1 MRYVILHHT
10 GWIEDHFD
18 LMLETDAESPLLT
31 WRLDRWPTPTAITP
45 LPPHRR
51 VYLDY
56 EGQVSNGR
64 GQVRR
69 VAQGCYQLL
78 VRSDIEWRVRL
89 DATSPDLVLPRP
101 AGA

>member
-31 WRLDRWPTPTAITP
+31 WRLDHWPDPTTITP

-51 VYLDY
+51 AYLTY
-56 EGQVSNGR
+56 EGPVSNDR
-64 GQVRR
+64 GAVKR
-69 VAQGCYQLL
+69 VAEGEYEVIGRTASVL
-78 VRSDIEWRVRL
+78 RVRFQA
-89 DATSPDLVLPRP
+89 DGQEFVLPLS
-101 AGA
+101 A